1 MQNFYQIIKLK
12 NGRGEQSND
21 DFITA
26 ATRGGIEKR
35 CSGRG
40 LIIEFLRR
48 GLRPIGASSKFFLLS
63 DALPFAV
70 DVAWR
75 E

>member
-12 NGRGEQSND
+12 NGRGEQSV
-21 DFITA
+21 
-26 ATRGGIEKR
+26 TRGGIEKR